1 MSTPD
6 SAGEHSSAAHRFR
19 YHNPPMKLLPSAALL
34 SLAALTVGI
43 AGCTN
48 QRDVT
53 AIEDPIVAREDAQR
67 ITADAIEMDKRGDID
82 GAIAGYQRAIERYR
96 DLPQP
101 WFNIGVLYFER
112 NMALEAANAFR
123 TAADL
128 MPKDPRP
135 MKALGDVWAKQ
146 AYYDE
151 ASKYYLLA
159 LERDD
164 TDLPSLRQSI
174 LADHFRDKRGE
185 GTADRIRRA
194 LMLESDPKWREF
206 LLRQKQLTERT
217 LNK

>member
-1 MSTPD
+1 
-6 SAGEHSSAAHRFR
+6 
-19 YHNPPMKLLPSAALL
+19 MKLLPFAFLIA
-34 SLAALTVGI
+34 LAAATVGTG
-43 AGCTN
+43 GCANRPEAPTM
-48 QRDVT
+48 
-53 AIEDPIVAREDAQR
+53 EDPIVAREDAQR
-67 ITADAIEMDKRGDID
+67 ITADAIELDKRGDID

-101 WFNIGVLYFER
+101 WYNIGVLYFER
-112 NMALEAANAFR
+112 NMALEAASAFR
-123 TAADL
+123 TAAEL

-159 LERDD
+159 LERDE

-185 GTADRIRRA
+185 GTAERIRRA